1 MKFFLFEY
9 CILFC
14 VKPLTHFCPMFPF
27 SHTGKPLVQG
37 YKMGTFTVGTPS
49 PLIKGGEGIRPFQK
63 LSHLG
68 GGGGVQK
75 FLLLL
80 YSSVQLHL
88 LSVCV
93 CVCVCACVCVCV
105 CVRGVSFPLYLS
117 DLSLF
122 R

>member
-68 GGGGVQK
+68 GGGYKNFCYYFTVQCNYI
-75 FLLLL
+75 
-80 YSSVQLHL
+80 YSL
-88 LSVCV
+88 CV

>member
-1 MKFFLFEY
+1 
-9 CILFC
+9 
-14 VKPLTHFCPMFPF
+14 MFPF

-68 GGGGVQK
+68 GGGGTK
-75 FLLLL
+75 FFAINL
-80 YSSVQLHL
+80 QLSAITFT

-105 CVRGVSFPLYLS
+105 
-117 DLSLF
+117 
-122 R
+122 